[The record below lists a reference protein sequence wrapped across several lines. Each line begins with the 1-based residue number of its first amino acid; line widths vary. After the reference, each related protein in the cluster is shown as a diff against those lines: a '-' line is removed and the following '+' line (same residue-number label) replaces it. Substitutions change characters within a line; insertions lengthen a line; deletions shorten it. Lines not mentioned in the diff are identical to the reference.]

1 MQTAYENEIK
11 ERVIEVVKRNSMFN
25 AENVS
30 ESSNIRRDHGIDSIK
45 MVELVVDLEDE
56 FDIEVDSCSLS
67 FENFSTVELIIRYVI
82 GKAGNGGE
90 A

>member
-25 AENVS
+25 ADNVS
-30 ESSNIRRDHGIDSIK
+30 ENSNIRRDHGIDSIK

-56 FDIEVDSCSLS
+56 FDIEVDNCSLS
-67 FENFSTVELIIRYVI
+67 FENFSTVELIIRYVMS
-82 GKAGNGGE
+82 KAGNGGKV
-90 A
+90 